1 MKTTILKF
9 LFLGFIFSLTI
20 MSCKKKEASSP
31 ETQSTTTGNATNN
44 YGVFLSRKDVI
55 ITNTLVSSQPN
66 FSNAFVSNATLT
78 NNNPNVGSL
87 LDMGTVN
94 LNGVM
99 FQKNAW
105 SVSGMYKDSTTS
117 TYNAPHDWIISGSA
131 AVPSF
136 SFSNTNTYP
145 TYTGYTAIA
154 DSFVVAN
161 NISIPLTNY
170 SGADEIETY
179 FVTMTNPTT
188 NTSVQ
193 NVAGTVTSLNFT
205 SSDLSIIGVNSSVA
219 LVITFYK
226 NNMQTINGKSYNFR
240 TGYNVIKSN
249 IKFK

>member
-1 MKTTILKF
+1 MKISIFKLITIFTFTLV
-9 LFLGFIFSLTI
+9 IF
-20 MSCKKKEASSP
+20 SCKKKSNSAP
-31 ETQSTTTGNATNN
+31 DVVNNTTSTTTNN
-44 YGVFLSRKDVI
+44 YGVFLSRKSVI

-66 FSNAFVSNATLT
+66 FSNAFVSNAALT
-78 NNNPNVGSL
+78 NNSPNVGSL

-94 LNGVM
+94 LNGVV

-105 SVSGMYKDSTTS
+105 SVSGMYKDSTTT
-117 TYNAPHDWIISGSA
+117 TYNTPHNWVISGST

-145 TYTGYTAIA
+145 IYTGYAAIA

-179 FVTMTNPTT
+179 FVTSSNPTT
-188 NTSVQ
+188 NTSIQ

-205 SSDLSIIGVNSSVA
+205 TTDLSIIGVNANVA

-226 NNMQTINGKSYNFR
+226 NNTQTINGKSYNFR
-240 TGYNVIKSN
+240 TGYNIIKSN